1 MFVNF
6 GAEESER
13 LGQDSVIRET
23 WKTKGIQ
30 TKVFKFQIEN
40 NKQQHTTHLVSGT
53 CAKSWAHCLRS

>member
-13 LGQDSVIRET
+13 LGQDSVMRKT

-40 NKQQHTTHLVSGT
+40 NK
-53 CAKSWAHCLRS
+53 